1 MKWPYLQ
8 RVVTDVIRTG
18 DDVRRGAEAAVAKQ
32 VDRVA
37 SRVIPVVVDA
47 VVSRIDLTDLVARHV
62 DIDELVARHVDVNA
76 IVWRVDL
83 LGVAQYVIDGVDLP
97 DIVRNSST
105 TLTTEAVQR
114 VRLRGADADTAIS
127 RAVDRLK
134 PHRNNGSSRVSEP
147 AG

>member
-1 MKWPYLQ
+1 MTWTYLQ

-18 DDVRRGAEAAVAKQ
+18 DDVRLAGQAAIGHQ

-37 SRVIPVVVDA
+37 SRVIPVVVEA

-62 DIDELVARHVDVNA
+62 DINEVVARCVDINA

-83 LGVAQYVIDGVDLP
+83 LGVAQYVSDGVDLP
-97 DIVRNSST
+97 DIVRSSSSS
-105 TLTTEAVQR
+105 LTADTVQR
-114 VRLRGADADTAIS
+114 VRIRGADADTAIS

-134 PHRNNGSSRVSEP
+134 PHRHNGAPRVAEP

>member
-1 MKWPYLQ
+1 M
-8 RVVTDVIRTG
+8 RTG
-18 DDVRRGAEAAVAKQ
+18 DDVRRGAEAAIGHQ

-37 SRVIPVVVDA
+37 SRVIPVVVEA

-62 DIDELVARHVDVNA
+62 DINELVERDVDVDA

-83 LGVAQYVIDGVDLP
+83 LGMAQYIIDGVDLP
-97 DIVRNSST
+97 DIVRSSSAS
-105 TLTTEAVQR
+105 LTADTVQR

-134 PHRNNGSSRVSEP
+134 PHRHNGSPPHIAEP

>member
-1 MKWPYLQ
+1 MAHAARRSCAVRTDDAARRRFTLMKWPYLQ

-62 DIDELVARHVDVNA
+62 DIDELVARHVRSEEHTSELQSRQYLVC
-76 IVWRVDL
+76 RL
-83 LGVAQYVIDGVDLP
+83 L
-97 DIVRNSST
+97 
-105 TLTTEAVQR
+105 
-114 VRLRGADADTAIS
+114 
-127 RAVDRLK
+127 
-134 PHRNNGSSRVSEP
+134 
-147 AG
+147 